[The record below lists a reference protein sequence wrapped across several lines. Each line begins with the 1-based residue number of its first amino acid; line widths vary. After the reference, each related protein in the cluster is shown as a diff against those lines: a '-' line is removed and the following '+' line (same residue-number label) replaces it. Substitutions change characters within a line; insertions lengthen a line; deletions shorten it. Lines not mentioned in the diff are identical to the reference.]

1 MDLLVD
7 LTRLNDAGLE
17 FRSRFPLWIK
27 MFYAADV
34 TLGLLTSTG
43 LVSRKALSKS
53 VLGISLILVIIQ
65 MYQKN
70 FVANS
75 LDYVGNSKVIL
86 SCIIIAGRHIL
97 VWIADFIEIKTV
109 YLSFPIDLATNI
121 DTAASPVTFTTVLHI
136 SSGRSIAN
144 ISANPA
150 SGIPA

>member
-27 MFYAADV
+27 MFYAAAV

-43 LVSRKALSKS
+43 LFSRKALSKS

-86 SCIIIAGRHIL
+86 SCIIIAGAHIL
-97 VWIADFIEIKTV
+97 VWIAD
-109 YLSFPIDLATNI
+109 L
-121 DTAASPVTFTTVLHI
+121 
-136 SSGRSIAN
+136 
-144 ISANPA
+144 
-150 SGIPA
+150 

>member
-7 LTRLNDAGLE
+7 LTRLNDAELE

-86 SCIIIAGRHIL
+86 SCIIIAGAHIL
-97 VWIADFIEIKTV
+97 VWIAD
-109 YLSFPIDLATNI
+109 L
-121 DTAASPVTFTTVLHI
+121 
-136 SSGRSIAN
+136 
-144 ISANPA
+144 
-150 SGIPA
+150 